1 MLPDTLKP
9 GPARVEATMME
20 LHPQGG
26 LSPALFHAAHEQDV
40 TLTAV

>member
-9 GPARVEATMME
+9 GPRVEATTME